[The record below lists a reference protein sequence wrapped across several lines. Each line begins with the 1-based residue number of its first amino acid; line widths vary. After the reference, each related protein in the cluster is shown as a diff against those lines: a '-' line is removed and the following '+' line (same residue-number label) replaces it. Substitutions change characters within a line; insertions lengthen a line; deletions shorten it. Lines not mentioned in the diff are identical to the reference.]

1 MGISRLQAI
10 FTTPTKQPFQAQTIF
25 WFSLSLTFAAIYGYL
40 SLRQVFGMEYVVQ
53 DDVRQHVFW
62 MERFRHPELF
72 PNDLIANYFQSVAPT
87 GYTTLYWLMSALG
100 IDPIVASKVL
110 PPVLGLIT
118 TAYCFGV
125 SMQMLPV
132 PFAGFISSLLL
143 NQCMWTK
150 SDLAS
155 ATPRAFVFPLFLA
168 FAYYLL
174 RSTIVP
180 CLISI
185 ALIGLFYPQYIFIA
199 AGVLVL
205 RCFEIKN
212 RRLQLV
218 RDRST
223 WIFNGAGLAIAFG
236 VIAFYA
242 LNHSSFGPTM
252 SVAEAKTLPEF
263 LPGGRAPFF
272 HDNAWEFWVDG
283 RGSGFLPSLMPVL
296 VYLGLL
302 LPGLLRFPR
311 VLPLS
316 QQVTA
321 NIHLLTQVILTSI
334 FMFLAA
340 HALLFR
346 LHLPSR
352 YTGNSV
358 RIVLSLAAGIAIV
371 LLLDSLFQ
379 LLLTTAWSQSQQQSI
394 AIATT
399 TLLIAALVLYPSFVS
414 KFPNA
419 QYIEGDEP
427 ELYKFFAQQPIDTM
441 IVSLAKEGDNL
452 PTYSQRS
459 ILTGEEYAIPYHA
472 GYYRQFRQHTLE
484 AIAAQYSPDLN
495 QVKQFTQ
502 TYGVDFWLLD
512 RKAFDL
518 KYVQEH
524 RWIKQYQPA
533 ATEAVEHLQQG
544 QVPILKQRLATCT
557 VFQQEK
563 LLVVQ
568 ADCVV
573 GVASS

>member
-1 MGISRLQAI
+1 MGIRHLQAF
-10 FTTPTKQPFQAQTIF
+10 FTTPVKQRLQAQTIF

-40 SLRQVFGMEYVVQ
+40 SLQQVFGMEYIVQ

-62 MERFRHPELF
+62 MERFRYPDLF
-72 PNDLIANYFQSVAPT
+72 PQDLIADYFQSVAPT
-87 GYTTLYWLMSALG
+87 GYTTLYQLLAKLG
-100 IDPIVASKVL
+100 IDPIVTSKVL

-132 PFAGFISSLLL
+132 PYAGFISSLLL

-155 ATPRAFVFPLFLA
+155 ATPRAFVFPLILA

-174 RSTIVP
+174 RSAIVP

-199 AGVLVL
+199 SGVLVL
-205 RCFEIKN
+205 RCFVIEH
-212 RRLQLV
+212 RRPHLV
-218 RDRST
+218 HDRST
-223 WIFNGAGLAIAFG
+223 WILNGTGLAIALG
-236 VIAFYA
+236 VILFYA
-242 LNHSSFGPTM
+242 LNHSSFGPTL

-296 VYLGLL
+296 VYSGLL
-302 LPGLLRFPR
+302 LPGLLRLPQA
-311 VLPLS
+311 LPLS
-316 QQVTA
+316 QHVTTQV
-321 NIHLLTQVILTSI
+321 HWLTQMILTSI

-340 HALLFR
+340 HALLFK

-352 YTGNSV
+352 YTGNSF

-371 LLLDSLFQ
+371 LLLDGLFQ
-379 LLLTTAWSQSQQQSI
+379 GLLTTTWSRLRQQSL

-399 TLLIAALVLYPSFVS
+399 ALLMATLVLYPNLVP

-419 QYIEGDEP
+419 QYIEGDDP
-427 ELYKFFAQQPIDTM
+427 ELYKFFANQPTDTL
-441 IVSLAKEGDNL
+441 IVSLTKEGDNL

-472 GYYRQFRQHTLE
+472 GYYRQFRQRTLE
-484 AIAAQYSPDLN
+484 AIAAQYSPDLK
-495 QVKQFTQ
+495 QVSQFTQ
-502 TYGVDFWLLD
+502 KYGVDFWLLD
-512 RKAFDL
+512 RQAFEVDYL
-518 KYVQEH
+518 QRH

-533 ATEAVEHLQQG
+533 ATEAVAHLQQG
-544 QVPILKQRLATCT
+544 QIPVLKQRLTTCT
-557 VFQQEK
+557 VFEQAK
-563 LLVVQ
+563 LIVVQ

-573 GVASS
+573 GVTSP

>member
-10 FTTPTKQPFQAQTIF
+10 FTTPVKQRLSAPAIF

-40 SLRQVFGMEYVVQ
+40 SLRQVFGMEYIVQ

-125 SMQMLPV
+125 SMQIFPV
-132 PFAGFISSLLL
+132 PFAGFVSALLL

-174 RSTIVP
+174 RSAIVP

-218 RDRST
+218 QDRST
-223 WIFNGAGLAIAFG
+223 WTFNGAGLAIAF
-236 VIAFYA
+236 VVVAFYA

-272 HDNAWEFWVDG
+272 HTNAWEFWVDG

-296 VYLGLL
+296 VYFGLL
-302 LPGLLRFPR
+302 LPGLLQFPQA
-311 VLPLS
+311 LPLR
-316 QQVTA
+316 QQVTPKVHVLTQ
-321 NIHLLTQVILTSI
+321 ILLTSV

-340 HALLFR
+340 HAVLFK

-352 YTGNSV
+352 YTGNSF

-371 LLLDSLFQ
+371 LLLDGLFQ
-379 LLLTTAWSQSQQQSI
+379 VALRTSWGRGKQQSI

-399 TLLIAALVLYPSFVS
+399 VLLVATLVLYPSFVP

-427 ELYKFFAQQPIDTM
+427 DLYKFFAQQPIDTM

-472 GYYRQFRQHTLE
+472 GYYRQFRQRTLE
-484 AIAAQYSPDLN
+484 AIAAQYSPDLS
-495 QVKQFTQ
+495 QIQQFTQ
-502 TYGVDFWLLD
+502 KYGVDFWLLD

-518 KYVQEH
+518 DYVQAH

-533 ATEAVEHLQQG
+533 ATDAVAHLQQG
-544 QVPILKQRLATCT
+544 QAPILKQRLAACT

-573 GVASS
+573 GAAS

>member
-1 MGISRLQAI
+1 MGIRHLQAI
-10 FTTPTKQPFQAQTIF
+10 FTTPSKQRLSAQTIF

-40 SLRQVFGMEYVVQ
+40 SLRQVFGMEYIVQ

-62 MERFRHPELF
+62 MERFQHPELF

-87 GYTTLYWLMSALG
+87 GYTTLYRLMAVLG
-100 IDPIVASKVL
+100 IDPIVVSKVL
-110 PPVLGLIT
+110 PPILGLIT

-174 RSTIVP
+174 RSAIVP
-180 CLISI
+180 CLITI

-205 RCFEIKN
+205 RCFTFEN

-218 RDRST
+218 RDRSI
-223 WIFNGAGLAIAFG
+223 WIINGAGFAIAIA
-236 VIAFYA
+236 VMAFYA
-242 LNHSSFGPTM
+242 LNHSSFGPTIPI
-252 SVAEAKTLPEF
+252 AEAKTLPEF

-302 LPGLLRFPR
+302 LPGLLRLPQG
-311 VLPLS
+311 LPLS
-316 QQVTA
+316 QQVTPKV
-321 NIHLLTQVILTSI
+321 HLLTQIILTSV

-340 HALLFR
+340 HALLFK

-352 YTGNSV
+352 YTGNSF
-358 RIVLSLAAGIAIV
+358 RIAFSLAAGIAIV
-371 LLLDSLFQ
+371 ILLDGLFQ
-379 LLLTTAWSQSQQQSI
+379 FLLTRTWNHRQPQSI

-399 TLLIAALVLYPSFVS
+399 TLLVATLVLYPSFVP

-419 QYIEGDEP
+419 QYIEGDDP
-427 ELYKFFAQQPIDTM
+427 ELYEFFAQQPTDTL
-441 IVSLAKEGDNL
+441 IVSLTKEGDNL

-472 GYYRQFRQHTLE
+472 GYYRQFRQRTLE

-495 QVKQFTQ
+495 QVRQFTQ
-502 TYGVDFWLLD
+502 KYGVDFWLLD
-512 RKAFDL
+512 RHAFDL
-518 KYVQEH
+518 DYLQDH
-524 RWIKQYQPA
+524 RWIKQYQPI
-533 ATEAVEHLQQG
+533 ATQAISQLQQG
-544 QVPILKQRLATCT
+544 QVPILQQRLSTCT
-557 VFQQEK
+557 VFQQAE
-563 LLVVQ
+563 LIVVA

-573 GVASS
+573 GVS

>member
-10 FTTPTKQPFQAQTIF
+10 FTTPVKQRLSAPAIF

-40 SLRQVFGMEYVVQ
+40 SLRQVFGMEYIVQ

-62 MERFRHPELF
+62 MERFRHPEMF
-72 PNDLIANYFQSVAPT
+72 PNDLIADYFQSVAPT

-125 SMQMLPV
+125 SMQIFPV
-132 PFAGFISSLLL
+132 PFAGFVSALLL

-174 RSTIVP
+174 RSAIIP

-185 ALIGLFYPQYIFIA
+185 ALIGLFYPQYILIA

-205 RCFEIKN
+205 RYFEMKN

-218 RDRST
+218 QDRST
-223 WIFNGAGLAIAFG
+223 WTFNGAGLAIAF
-236 VIAFYA
+236 VVVAFYA

-272 HDNAWEFWVDG
+272 HTNAWEFWVDG
-283 RGSGFLPSLMPVL
+283 RGSGFLPSLMPIL
-296 VYLGLL
+296 VYFGLL
-302 LPGLLRFPR
+302 LPGLLRFPQA
-311 VLPLS
+311 LPLS
-316 QQVTA
+316 QQVTPKL
-321 NIHLLTQVILTSI
+321 HLLTQILLTSI

-340 HALLFR
+340 HAVLFK

-352 YTGNSV
+352 YTGNSF
-358 RIVLSLAAGIAIV
+358 RIILSLAAGIAIV

-379 LLLTTAWSQSQQQSI
+379 VLLKTSWGRGRQQSV
-394 AIATT
+394 AIAATV
-399 TLLIAALVLYPSFVS
+399 LLMAALVLYPSFVP

-427 ELYKFFAQQPIDTM
+427 DLYKFFAQQPIDTM

-472 GYYRQFRQHTLE
+472 GYYRQFRQRTLE
-484 AIAAQYSPDLN
+484 AIAAQYSPELS
-495 QVKQFTQ
+495 QVQQFTQ
-502 TYGVDFWLLD
+502 KYGVDFWLLD

-518 KYVQEH
+518 DYVQAH

-533 ATEAVEHLQQG
+533 ATDAVTHLQQG
-544 QVPILKQRLATCT
+544 QVPILKQRLAACT

-573 GVASS
+573 GAAS